1 MHIFKKKIIYWS
13 KKNGPKNYQ
22 IYQFFTNK
30 FLTDQN
36 NLGFFFSDFIV
47 DQYKLNKIQFILE

>member
-1 MHIFKKKIIYWS
+1 MYIFKKKKMYWS

-30 FLTDQN
+30 FLTKPN